1 MFLVYDVAIS
11 LLLFKV
17 DKHYWPVLKACLD
30 YLGYLYPHELNDVEI
45 DSNVEGNAKRTMSR
59 AIDLIITYRVV
70 KMLVTPF
77 NKFKAFDLGIIDE
90 KGKVLRK
97 FKEVKGS
104 ERKHYTMLH
113 RFVFNLKRILTK
125 VGLGSRLG
133 SFAVALAL
141 LIKED
146 KSYAQHKDNI
156 EAAVITYLKE
166 ENLYNMLLNEV
177 REIPEI
183 QQPYMT
189 CFGIDVYER
198 EEELIAEDEY
208 AKTL

>member
-1 MFLVYDVAIS
+1 
-11 LLLFKV
+11 
-17 DKHYWPVLKACLD
+17 
-30 YLGYLYPHELNDVEI
+30 
-45 DSNVEGNAKRTMSR
+45 MSR

-77 NKFKAFDLGIIDE
+77 NKFKAYDLGIIDE

-113 RFVFNLKRILTK
+113 RFVFNLKRILQK

-146 KSYAQHKDNI
+146 KSYLQHKDAI
-156 EAAVITYLKE
+156 ESAVITYLKE

-183 QQPYMT
+183 PEQPYMT

-198 EEELIAEDEY
+198 EDELVAEDEY

>member
-1 MFLVYDVAIS
+1 
-11 LLLFKV
+11 
-17 DKHYWPVLKACLD
+17 
-30 YLGYLYPHELNDVEI
+30 
-45 DSNVEGNAKRTMSR
+45 MSR

-77 NKFKAFDLGIIDE
+77 NKFKAYELGIIDE
-90 KGKVLRK
+90 KGKNLIK
-97 FKEVKGS
+97 MKQVKGS
-104 ERKHYTMLH
+104 DRKHYTMLH
-113 RFVFNLKRILTK
+113 RFVFNLKRILQK

-146 KSYAQHKDNI
+146 KSMAQHKDQI
-156 EAAVITYLKE
+156 ESAVVSYLKE

-177 REIPEI
+177 REMPEI
-183 QQPYMT
+183 EEEPYMT
-189 CFGIDVYER
+189 CFGMDVYEKNGELVS
-198 EEELIAEDEY
+198 EENY

>member
-1 MFLVYDVAIS
+1 MRWRVFNISFKSSFSFPVIRCDFAFKNNDNLV
-11 LLLFKV
+11 
-17 DKHYWPVLKACLD
+17 
-30 YLGYLYPHELNDVEI
+30 
-45 DSNVEGNAKRTMSR
+45 
-59 AIDLIITYRVV
+59 
-70 KMLVTPF
+70 
-77 NKFKAFDLGIIDE
+77 
-90 KGKVLRK
+90 
-97 FKEVKGS
+97 
-104 ERKHYTMLH
+104 
-113 RFVFNLKRILTK
+113 RFVFNLKRILQK

-183 QQPYMT
+183 QDEPYMT
-189 CFGIDVYER
+189 CFGIDVYEKG
-198 EEELIAEDEY
+198 EELIAEDEY

>member
-1 MFLVYDVAIS
+1 
-11 LLLFKV
+11 
-17 DKHYWPVLKACLD
+17 
-30 YLGYLYPHELNDVEI
+30 
-45 DSNVEGNAKRTMSR
+45 MSR

-77 NKFKAFDLGIIDE
+77 EKTQAFKRGIIDAD
-90 KGKVLRK
+90 GKVLRK
-97 FKEVKGS
+97 FKTIKGI

-113 RFVFNLKRILTK
+113 RFVFNLKRILKK

-133 SFAVALAL
+133 SFGVALAL

-146 KSYAQHKDNI
+146 KSYLQHKDAI
-156 EAAVITYLKE
+156 ESAVITYLKE
-166 ENLYNMLLNEV
+166 ENLYNMLLNEI

-183 QQPYMT
+183 SGEPYMT
-189 CFGIDVYER
+189 CFGVDIYDR
-198 EEELIAEDEY
+198 DGELVAEDEY

>member
-1 MFLVYDVAIS
+1 
-11 LLLFKV
+11 
-17 DKHYWPVLKACLD
+17 
-30 YLGYLYPHELNDVEI
+30 
-45 DSNVEGNAKRTMSR
+45 MSR

-77 NKFKAFDLGIIDE
+77 KKFKAFELGIIDE
-90 KGKVLRK
+90 KGKSLK
-97 FKEVKGS
+97 KMKEVKGS

-113 RFVFNLKRILTK
+113 RFVFNLKRILQK

-146 KSYAQHKDNI
+146 KTYAQHKDSI
-156 EAAVITYLKE
+156 ESAVITYLKE
-166 ENLYNMLLNEV
+166 ENLYDMLLNEV

-183 QQPYMT
+183 SGEPYMN

-198 EEELIAEDEY
+198 DNELVAEDEY